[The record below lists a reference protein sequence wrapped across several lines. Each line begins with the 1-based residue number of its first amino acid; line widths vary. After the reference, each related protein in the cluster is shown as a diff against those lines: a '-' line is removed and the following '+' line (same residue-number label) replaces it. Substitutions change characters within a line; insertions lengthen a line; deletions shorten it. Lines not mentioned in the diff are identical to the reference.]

1 MLCYWSF
8 LVCFWRCLGIFLK
21 LCWICSFIFSWYF
34 YYTCWN
40 LIPSWTCKPDES
52 YVQRHSYHRYH
63 RHADISCSHH
73 RFSNRVEK
81 RRALHSVL
89 YLSILC
95 VCLVFNIIH
104 SLRSESSKRL
114 HGFLSRLRKY
124 TPASQILFVLLPF
137 TIIFPCYGLEVYF
150 FVYVFQLGSFPTY
163 PLPVLAAS
171 YHSTIFVCIKK

>member
-124 TPASQILFVLLPF
+124 IHASQPNPLRFTTFHHYIPMLWTGSLFFCLCFSIRIVSHLPTPCVSCIL
-137 TIIFPCYGLEVYF
+137 
-150 FVYVFQLGSFPTY
+150 SFDHFC
-163 PLPVLAAS
+163 L
-171 YHSTIFVCIKK
+171 H